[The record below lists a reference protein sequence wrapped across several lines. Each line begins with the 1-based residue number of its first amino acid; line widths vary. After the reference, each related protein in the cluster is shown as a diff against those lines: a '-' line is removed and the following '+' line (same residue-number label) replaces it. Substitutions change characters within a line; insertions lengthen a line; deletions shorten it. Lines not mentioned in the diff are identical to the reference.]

1 MSYLFHKSIK
11 RFSLDGSIH
20 DDSAIGRLKEE
31 YVRLLNAEMRLAGY
45 ARRLDVGPDF
55 TISYIE
61 EKEYFTFELSVYGTY
76 VGKKQS
82 EWITGI
88 DGTKVYYTQEIKSS
102 ESSQAQE
109 SQSNKN

>member
-1 MSYLFHKSIK
+1 MDHLFHNPIK
-11 RFSLDGSIH
+11 KFSLDGDIH

-31 YVRLLNAEMRLAGY
+31 YIRLLNSEMKFAGY

-55 TISYIE
+55 TISYNE

-82 EWITGI
+82 KWITGI
-88 DGTKVYYTQEIKSS
+88 DGTVVYYIQETKLD

-109 SQSNKN
+109 SQSNKS